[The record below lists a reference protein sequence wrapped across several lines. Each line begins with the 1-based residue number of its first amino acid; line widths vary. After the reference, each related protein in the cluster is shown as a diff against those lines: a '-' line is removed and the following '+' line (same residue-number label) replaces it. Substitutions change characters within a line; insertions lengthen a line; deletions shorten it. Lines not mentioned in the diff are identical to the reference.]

1 MFHTTC
7 SFSCLKRVST
17 LSNIGKISRYIEAG
31 IVQWLRQGP
40 GMDPVSK
47 KWGGCCDCWFNKA
60 RSARFARLTRKVDF
74 LPYISLNSL
83 KYDFLTNGYFIN
95 LRYLYLV
102 TKINFAKIIIAEI
115 AIEIKWNS
123 FYNPSTWSN
132 VHHGGDYSI
141 NRAAHQEYQWQ
152 NQGQRSKNLIDN
164 VIVKILFRNKWLV
177 AKTTLL
183 EIF

>member
-1 MFHTTC
+1 MFATRRIILMHNWSSAC
-7 SFSCLKRVST
+7 GQH
-17 LSNIGKISRYIEAG
+17 N
-31 IVQWLRQGP
+31 VQP

-123 FYNPSTWSN
+123 FYNPSIWSN